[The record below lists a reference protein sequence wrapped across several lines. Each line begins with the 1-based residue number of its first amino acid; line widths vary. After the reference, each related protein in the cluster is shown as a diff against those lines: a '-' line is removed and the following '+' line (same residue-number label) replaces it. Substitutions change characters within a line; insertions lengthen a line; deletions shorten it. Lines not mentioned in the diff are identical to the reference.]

1 MIRFSILPRGGEPLG
16 IDIVEPPVLFALQ
29 AKGITVVDGQQI
41 FLAARRIKTKD
52 EITLLTTH
60 LEIETYTWDV
70 LPEHLKTGDI
80 TEYVVRELEYVRD
93 ELARQVA
100 ALNK

>member
-1 MIRFSILPRGGEPLG
+1 MIASVALARTPLS
-16 IDIVEPPVLFALQ
+16 
-29 AKGITVVDGQQI
+29 
-41 FLAARRIKTKD
+41 
-52 EITLLTTH
+52 TH

-93 ELARQVA
+93 ELHRQIA
-100 ALNK
+100 AIK